1 MSNLVPFSKTKLG
14 IVGLVFLA
22 FVMVLGWQ
30 SKMFSVSQAQETE
43 ATFKSLLEE
52 LNQRMSSEGFLLTFE
67 LNSAVTDEEHF
78 ITVGIGNTTDE
89 ISIRIDEIGE
99 DYLCL
104 RERGGVSLLIRCLP
118 FSSIRSVTY
127 LAN

>member
-1 MSNLVPFSKTKLG
+1 MVRNFVRTRLSSVVWFA
-14 IVGLVFLA
+14 IVIFASLILFIHVGNML
-22 FVMVLGWQ
+22 
-30 SKMFSVSQAQETE
+30 STEAQETE
-43 ATFKSLLEE
+43 ANFKSLLEE
-52 LNQRMSSEGFLLTFE
+52 LNQRMSSEGLLLTFE
-67 LNSAVTDEEHF
+67 LNSAVTDEANF

-104 RERGGVSLLIRCLP
+104 RERRGVSLLIRCLP
-118 FSSIRSVTY
+118 FSNIRSVTY